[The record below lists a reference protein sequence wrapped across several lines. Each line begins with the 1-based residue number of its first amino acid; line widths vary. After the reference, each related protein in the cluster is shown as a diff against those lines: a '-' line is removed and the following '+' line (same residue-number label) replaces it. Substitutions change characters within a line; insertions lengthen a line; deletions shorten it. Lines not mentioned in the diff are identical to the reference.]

1 MVNRAPFIIMRL
13 IDPIWYNLQVM
24 NDRININ
31 VGLPTPPS
39 VIKTLVAGF
48 NVVANHIYLILLP
61 VALDLFIWLFPSINV
76 TALFSPVVESLAVY
90 TAELPAEAS
99 QMLNEMVANFNLTT
113 LLRTLPIG
121 VASLFSATVTHQN
134 PLNFTNPIE
143 VQSISQFLLGFSL
156 FNIIGLVL
164 GGMYYRLISDVS
176 VKPIRPTLL
185 RQIWRVLLLS
195 AGWLAFFLAL
205 YIPISLLLLLLGLLE
220 GFLQT
225 IIIVVFLIPM
235 SWLLLFVY
243 YSYYPIF
250 LNDNGVISTLKKTF
264 HILRY
269 SAPTLGWFS
278 ILALF
283 LSQGLNNLWT
293 SAPATSWISLIG
305 IFGHGFISAGL
316 LASSFIYFNK
326 LSIWVDET
334 MLWFGKN
341 RQPDRDHIE

>member
-1 MVNRAPFIIMRL
+1 
-13 IDPIWYNLQVM
+13 M
-24 NDRININ
+24 NDRLNSN
-31 VGLPTPPS
+31 NSLPTPPS
-39 VIKTLVAGF
+39 AIKTLVAGF

-61 VALDLFIWLFPSINV
+61 VILDLFIWLAPSVNV
-76 TALFSPVVESLAVY
+76 TSLFSPVLESFAEF
-90 TAELPAEAS
+90 TTELPVEAS
-99 QMLNEMVANFNLTT
+99 QILNEMVANFNLTS

-121 VASLFSATVTHQN
+121 VASLFSAAVIHEN
-134 PLNFTNPIE
+134 PLNFTNTIE
-143 VQSISQFLLGFSL
+143 VKSISQFLLGFSL
-156 FNIIGLVL
+156 FNLIGVAL
-164 GGMYYRLISDVS
+164 GGMYYRMVSDVA
-176 VKPIRPTLL
+176 VKPIRPSIL
-185 RQIWRVLLLS
+185 RQTWRVLVLS

-225 IIIVVFLIPM
+225 VLLVILLIPM

-250 LNDNGVISTLKKTF
+250 MNDNGLLATLKKTF
-264 HILRY
+264 QVVRY
-269 SAPTLGWFS
+269 TAPTLGWFS

-283 LSQGLNNLWT
+283 LSQGLNYLWA
-293 SAPATSWISLIG
+293 SAPATSWVSLIG

-326 LSIWVDET
+326 LSVWVDET

-341 RQPDRDHIE
+341 RQSERDRTE